1 MWIYEKRL
9 IYPLGDI
16 RPNPRMAKLTAM
28 LLGGPNGEFTA
39 ATTYLNQRYCMP
51 CGAVQAILT
60 DIGTEELSHV
70 EMLSVMI
77 QKMLAGATKE
87 ELRAAGM
94 EGWVAAFN
102 CCPFPKDQNGY
113 SWTADYVGTTG
124 DPIADITNDMAAEQK
139 ARAGYEGVMKFCD
152 DPAIIAP
159 LQFLRER
166 EIVHFQRFGEGL
178 RLAKDRLGEKN
189 VYYMNPS
196 FDR

>member
-139 ARAGYEGVMKFCD
+139 ARAGYEGVIKFCD

-166 EIVHFQRFGEGL
+166 EIVHFQRFGEAL
-178 RLAKDRLGEKN
+178 NILHDYLGQ
-189 VYYMNPS
+189 
-196 FDR
+196 

>member
-77 QKMLAGATKE
+77 RRPHRGYHQRYGR
-87 ELRAAGM
+87 RA
-94 EGWVAAFN
+94 ESPGW
-102 CCPFPKDQNGY
+102 
-113 SWTADYVGTTG
+113 
-124 DPIADITNDMAAEQK
+124 
-139 ARAGYEGVMKFCD
+139 
-152 DPAIIAP
+152 
-159 LQFLRER
+159 L
-166 EIVHFQRFGEGL
+166 
-178 RLAKDRLGEKN
+178 
-189 VYYMNPS
+189 
-196 FDR
+196 

>member
-77 QKMLAGATKE
+77 QKMLAGASKE

-139 ARAGYEGVMKFCD
+139 ARAGYEGVMKFCN

-166 EIVHFQRFGEGL
+166 EIVHFQRFGEAL
-178 RLAKDRLGEKN
+178 DFVRKDLDCRN
-189 VYYMNPS
+189 FYRYNPA